1 MNWSALLDTQAR
13 RWLVRSMWN
22 RLTGNAHRFRVWLVD
37 DSEQNRTDFYDGQK
51 HHFDV
56 ETFSTPAELLDALRT
71 GAPDALLCDIYFYD
85 DSLQREKIEERVRER
100 AAQLR
105 EEVSTIAPD
114 TAQRGIRLMNDIR
127 KQFRGTL
134 PFPIYVHTSKGPY
147 LLQSDGF
154 QRLEEL
160 EARWLFK
167 GQLDPPHVRHRL
179 ETDIREFRDQ
189 HNWRKGMW
197 QVAIR
202 AGFVGAVFGVLSLLS
217 GSARVSNRWP
227 ITRHG
232 DGPRPVSGSRR
243 LQDMRHTSN
252 ESLGVSFEP
261 STMLQ

>member
-1 MNWSALLDTQAR
+1 M
-13 RWLVRSMWN
+13 RSIWN
-22 RLTGNAHRFRVWLVD
+22 RLTGNDHRFRVWLVD
-37 DSEQNRTDFYDGQK
+37 DSEENRTDFYDGQK

-71 GAPDALLCDIYFYD
+71 GTPDALLCDIYFYD
-85 DSLQREKIEERVRER
+85 DPVQREKIEERVRER

-105 EEVSTIAPD
+105 EEASTIAPD

-134 PFPIYVHTSKGPY
+134 PFPIYAYTSKGPY